1 MNSINIA
8 GMNAVLEMIKDI
20 YSAVCGTMPGV
31 IAVLAVSLLFCF
43 LGFRLTRVVSAVGGA
58 LLGGALC
65 AFVASSYLPASIASI
80 GTVAAGVIGALLV
93 AYLFYHISY
102 AVVFVICAAAGGALG
117 SVPAMAVG
125 SDSIVFYVILAVC
138 ALLFGIAG
146 VLFFKPVMIILTGLC
161 GIFAVPQMFTLAG
174 MQTSTIIKLLAGIA
188 LSVVGMAVQFLTTRG
203 RTKPGFGKIKSQNA
217 KDEAEGVPEDG
228 AETEMDD
235 ATRPIKAS
243 DVAYEEIDETPEPP
257 RMVADDLNDA
267 MRRKGFMRFL
277 MAIAPVLMLI
287 AAVAVIVFQS
297 AHIEVVVILAF
308 LCYASR
314 RYKLLSITFL
324 AMFAYTLYSCFPAL
338 SEQNMPEFVI
348 TVISCLMF
356 LVLTQTMLRMDRK
369 AHPKKRVRRVPVEQ
383 AAAADQ
389 LEETRPLYANEVAD
403 AIPTPEPDVEATEL
417 MGTDKM
423 EEDSDTK
430 TFSTEIPEDFRR
442 TQEEIFGS
450 ADSLE
455 DDMAA
460 EPDEPEDPQ
469 PTTVIDSIAEDV
481 DEALGDTRK
490 L

>member
-8 GMNAVLEMIKDI
+8 GMNAVIEAIKDV

-31 IAVLAVSLLFCF
+31 IAVLVVSLLFCF
-43 LGFRLTRVVSAVGGA
+43 MGFRLARVVSAVGGA
-58 LLGGALC
+58 VVGGGLC
-65 AFVASSYLPASIASI
+65 AFVASSYLPESIASI

-102 AVVFVICAAAGGALG
+102 AVVFVICAAAGAALG

-125 SDSIVFYVILAVC
+125 SDSVVFYVILAAC

-146 VLFFKPVMIILTGLC
+146 VMFYKPVMIILTGLC
-161 GIFAVPQMFTLAG
+161 GIFAVPQMLTLAG
-174 MQTSTIIKLLAGIA
+174 IETTMVIKLLAGIA
-188 LSVVGMAVQFLTTRG
+188 LSVIGMAIQFLTTRG
-203 RTKPGFGKIKSQNA
+203 RTKPGFGKKKS
-217 KDEAEGVPEDG
+217 KDQAEDVPEG
-228 AETEMDD
+228 EAAAEDVGDE
-235 ATRPIKAS
+235 TRPIKTS
-243 DVAYEEIDETPEPP
+243 DIAYEDIDETPEPP

-277 MAIAPVLMLI
+277 MAIAPVLML
-287 AAVAVIVFQS
+287 AAAAAVIVFRS

-314 RYKLLSITFL
+314 RYKLLSVTFL

-338 SEQNMPEFVI
+338 SAQNMPEFVL
-348 TVISCLMF
+348 TAISCLMF
-356 LVLTQTMLRMDRK
+356 LILTQTMLRMDRK

-383 AAAADQ
+383 TAAADQ
-389 LEETRPLYANEVAD
+389 LEETRPLYADEVAD
-403 AIPTPEPDVEATEL
+403 AIPTPQDDGEGTEL
-417 MGTDKM
+417 M
-423 EEDSDTK
+423 EEESDTK

-460 EPDEPEDPQ
+460 EPDEAVDSQ
-469 PTTVIDSIAEDV
+469 PTTVIDSIADEV

>member
-8 GMNAVLEMIKDI
+8 GMNAMLEMIKDI

-102 AVVFVICAAAGGALG
+102 AVVFIICAAAGGALG

-161 GIFAVPQMFTLAG
+161 GVFAVPQIFTLAG
-174 MQTSTIIKLLAGIA
+174 IQTSMMIKLLAGIA
-188 LSVVGMAVQFLTTRG
+188 LSVIGIAVQFLTTRG
-203 RTKPGFGKIKSQNA
+203 RAKPGFGKIKS
-217 KDEAEGVPEDG
+217 KDEAKGMPEGEMET
-228 AETEMDD
+228 AEIGDE
-235 ATRPIKAS
+235 TRPIKAS
-243 DVAYEEIDETPEPP
+243 DLAYEEIDETPQPP

-267 MRRKGFMRFL
+267 MRRKGFVRFL

-314 RYKLLSITFL
+314 RYKLLSLTFL

-338 SEQNMPEFVI
+338 SEQNMPEFVL
-348 TVISCLMF
+348 TAVSCLMF

-383 AAAADQ
+383 TQAADQ
-389 LEETRPLYANEVAD
+389 LEETRPLHADEVAD
-403 AIPTPEPDVEATEL
+403 VILTPEPDVEATEL
-417 MGTDKM
+417 METQAVGEND
-423 EEDSDTK
+423 DTR
-430 TFSTEIPEDFRR
+430 TFSTEVPEDFRR

-460 EPDEPEDPQ
+460 EPDEPEDSE
-469 PTTVIDSIAEDV
+469 PTTVIDSIAEDI
-481 DEALGDTRK
+481 DEALDETKK

>member
-203 RTKPGFGKIKSQNA
+203 RTKPGFGKIKSKNS
-217 KDEAEGVPEDG
+217 KDEAEDVPEGG
-228 AETEMDD
+228 AETEIGDE
-235 ATRPIKAS
+235 TRPIKAA
-243 DVAYEEIDETPEPP
+243 DIAYEEIDETPEPP

-314 RYKLLSITFL
+314 RYKLLSITLL

-417 MGTDKM
+417 MGTEKM